1 MKYLVLGSEGQVGQA
16 LTQFLQKKGHD
27 VYEFDVTN
35 SEEQDLRM
43 HNNPLLKK
51 YLDECDFVFFLAFD
65 VGGSRYL
72 KLYQET
78 PEFVGNNMKL
88 MTNTFDAIHTSKKP
102 FIFASSQMANMSY
115 SSYGKLKSLGESYAQ
130 ILGGLVVKF
139 WNVYGIEYDLEKS
152 HVITDLIIK
161 AHDTGTINLL
171 TDGKEER
178 QFLYADDCSEALLTL
193 AEKYNEVPKDKELH
207 VTNFE
212 WTNILNVASIIASHF
227 PNSTVVPALS
237 KDEVQKDKRNE
248 PDPFIHTY
256 WKATT
261 KLEDGI
267 ARIVEAM
274 QKEPTKFFKK

>member
-1 MKYLVLGSEGQVGQA
+1 M
-16 LTQFLQKKGHD
+16 LTAGF
-27 VYEFDVTN
+27 
-35 SEEQDLRM
+35 EQ
-43 HNNPLLKK
+43 PLLFIIQIK
-51 YLDECDFVFFLAFD
+51 LDHL
-65 VGGSRYL
+65 L
-72 KLYQET
+72 
-78 PEFVGNNMKL
+78 
-88 MTNTFDAIHTSKKP
+88 NT
-102 FIFASSQMANMSY
+102 
-115 SSYGKLKSLGESYAQ
+115 

-193 AEKYNEVPKDKELH
+193 AEKFDEVPKDKELH
-207 VTNFE
+207 ITSFE
-212 WTNILNVASIIASHF
+212 WTNILTIASIIASHF
-227 PNSTVVPALS
+227 PDSIVVPAES

-267 ARIVEAM
+267 ARIVETM
-274 QKEPTKFFKK
+274 QQESAKFFKK

>member
-1 MKYLVLGSEGQVGQA
+1 MKYLVLGSEGQVGKA
-16 LTQFLQKKGHD
+16 LTQFLQKKGHE
-27 VYEFDVTN
+27 VYEFDVAN

-78 PEFVGNNMKL
+78 PDFVGNNMKL

-115 SSYGKLKSLGESYAQ
+115 SSYGKLKSLGESYAT

-193 AEKYNEVPKDKELH
+193 AEKFDEVPKDKELH
-207 VTNFE
+207 ITSFE
-212 WTNILNVASIIASHF
+212 WTNILTIASIIASHF
-227 PNSTVVPALS
+227 PDSIVVPAES

-267 ARIVEAM
+267 ARIVETM
-274 QKEPTKFFKK
+274 QQESAKFFKK